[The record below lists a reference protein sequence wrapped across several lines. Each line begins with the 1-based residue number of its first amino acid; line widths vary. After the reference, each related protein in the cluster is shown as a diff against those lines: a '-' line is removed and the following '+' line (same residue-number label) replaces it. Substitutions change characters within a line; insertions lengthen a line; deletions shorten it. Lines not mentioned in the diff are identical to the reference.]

1 MGMVDKTAHAATL
14 ACLLEAS
21 AEKPGNVTP
30 GHDFADM
37 RYEDFLLSA
46 LAVGPVIGRAQTGRV
61 GRTVLGAIRARRRV
75 TSANTNLG
83 AVLLFAPLAAAHN
96 AGPARDLRGQ
106 LRLVLRGLTV
116 DDARQAYRAI
126 RLAQAGGLGR
136 VGEGDVA
143 DEPDITLR
151 QAMALAAERDSIARE
166 YVTDFALTFE
176 SALPLLQEALGA
188 RLPVRRAI
196 VQAFLALLAERPDTL
211 IARKAGPEV
220 AGEVSLRAAQ
230 VVALGGLH
238 TPEGRAAT
246 ARLDAYLRGDG
257 NLLNPGTTA
266 DLIAA
271 ALFVWLLT
279 KGERERGEYSLL

>member
-211 IARKAGPEV
+211 IARKAGPE
-220 AGEVSLRAAQ
+220 AAREVSLRAAQ